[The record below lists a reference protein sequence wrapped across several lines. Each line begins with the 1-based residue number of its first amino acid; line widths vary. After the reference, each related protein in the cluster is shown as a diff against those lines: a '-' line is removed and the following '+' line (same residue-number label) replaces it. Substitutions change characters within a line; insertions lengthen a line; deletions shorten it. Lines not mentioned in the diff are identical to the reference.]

1 MIKLELADTEIS
13 DIIDAL
19 GDSDINDKN
28 KTKLLVIRMHSE
40 GAKSGF
46 IARVLNL
53 HSNTIT
59 NYLKEYK
66 NGGLA
71 ASLENKYYQPS
82 SCLEP
87 FMSCLC
93 CSFKASPVADAKLA
107 VARIE
112 SLTGIRLSE
121 RQVRRFMKNIGMK
134 LRKTKIGVEN

>member
-13 DIIDAL
+13 DINYAL

-66 NGGLA
+66 NGG
-71 ASLENKYYQPS
+71 
-82 SCLEP
+82 
-87 FMSCLC
+87 
-93 CSFKASPVADAKLA
+93 
-107 VARIE
+107 
-112 SLTGIRLSE
+112 
-121 RQVRRFMKNIGMK
+121 
-134 LRKTKIGVEN
+134 